1 MENAKYTIGWI
12 VAIETEFSASA
23 TFFDE
28 EHDNVDTV
36 DNDENA
42 YLFGSIGTHN
52 VVMASLPKGR
62 IGTNPAASA
71 IGDMVRS
78 FPNLRFVIMVGIAC
92 GAPTAHNDIRL
103 GDVVVGVP
111 GSGQGGVRHCD
122 FGVSRQNADF
132 KEYGHLNGPPTK
144 VLGAITRL
152 HTKHTRRGHDFEK
165 RITANLDKNPPM
177 KSRFS
182 RPKTDMLYKPDCE
195 HPTGKNISLCSIT
208 CPPESILE
216 RTERNKDDF
225 IRVHYGIIASGNRKI
240 EDAVYRDKYAEEA
253 NILCFEME
261 AAGIMN
267 RFPCL
272 VIRGICDYADTHIN
286 KDWQGFAAMAAAA
299 YAYDFLSSIP
309 PKAIEA
315 EKQLV
320 EVIDKLAQN
329 VERAVPK
336 IENINRDIAF
346 TKLPTA
352 KGATFDDHAN
362 EHDPACHPDTRVDL
376 LDDIYRWIEN
386 PNGKHI
392 FWLRGMAGT
401 GKSTIS
407 RTVAKKISE
416 TKMPIASFFFKKG
429 EGDRGKAARFFTTII
444 DQLVRHHQLP
454 DLASHVHS
462 AVESN
467 PNIADKTMK
476 EQFEKLFL
484 KPLNK
489 CNGANFQPLLV
500 VVDALDE
507 CDREEDVT
515 TLIRLFPK
523 AEEAKSYHLRFFV
536 TSRPELPI
544 RLGFKDIGD
553 KYKDLALHEV
563 PESDITKDI
572 STFLRFELDRI
583 RQDFNKTVP
592 KPGLTPDWPPLA
604 SLKDLVNMAVPLFI
618 FASTA
623 CRFIADSEFGNPW
636 EQLNKI
642 LKCKGKGQRS
652 RLHATYLPILNQLL
666 LQRTNLGL
674 VERTKSEKA
683 EIVEWFRD
691 IVGTIVILADP
702 LPSAS
707 LACVLDRTELDV
719 NSKLR
724 RLHSVLNISDDPI
737 APVKLLHLS
746 FRDFLVDDENRD
758 GNLFWVDAQK
768 THKQL
773 AERCLKLLSTSDN
786 LKRDVCNLRRPEIS
800 RSEISEQIV
809 STALPPDVQYACR
822 YWVHHWKESKMRIRD
837 DGTVHRFLSK
847 HLLHWLEVLGIIG
860 RIRESINMVD
870 ELLALLHPENSG
882 TISLLLFDLRRF
894 VLDCCSTIDA
904 SPLQVYYSAIVF
916 APEESVVRR
925 MYSSEFSA
933 WLLLGPRV
941 DQNWDTCL
949 QTLEGHSDSVHSVAF
964 SADGHK
970 LASASYD
977 NTVKLWDPATGVCTA
992 TLEGHSNW
1000 VNSVAFSADGHKLAS
1015 ASDDGTVKLWDP
1027 ATGVCTAT
1035 LDGHSDSVHS
1045 VAFSADGHKLA
1056 SASADG
1062 TVKLWD
1068 PATDACTATL
1078 KGYTENLSFDA
1089 TVSYL
1094 HTDFGA
1100 ILLTEHSAG
1109 TVPPLQTDSQIVKGI
1124 GCSGSWITC
1133 NGQNLLHVPPKYRPA
1148 HSATAGSVVALGSRS
1163 GRVILCQICPMT
1175 LDEFLLQ

>member
-515 TLIRLFPK
+515 TLI
-523 AEEAKSYHLRFFV
+523 
-536 TSRPELPI
+536 
-544 RLGFKDIGD
+544 
-553 KYKDLALHEV
+553 
-563 PESDITKDI
+563 
-572 STFLRFELDRI
+572 
-583 RQDFNKTVP
+583 Q
-592 KPGLTPDWPPLA
+592 
-604 SLKDLVNMAVPLFI
+604 
-618 FASTA
+618 
-623 CRFIADSEFGNPW
+623 
-636 EQLNKI
+636 
-642 LKCKGKGQRS
+642 
-652 RLHATYLPILNQLL
+652 
-666 LQRTNLGL
+666 
-674 VERTKSEKA
+674 
-683 EIVEWFRD
+683 
-691 IVGTIVILADP
+691 
-702 LPSAS
+702 
-707 LACVLDRTELDV
+707 LDV

-837 DGTVHRFLSK
+837 DGVCT
-847 HLLHWLEVLGIIG
+847 
-860 RIRESINMVD
+860 
-870 ELLALLHPENSG
+870 A
-882 TISLLLFDLRRF
+882 
-894 VLDCCSTIDA
+894 
-904 SPLQVYYSAIVF
+904 
-916 APEESVVRR
+916 
-925 MYSSEFSA
+925 
-933 WLLLGPRV
+933 
-941 DQNWDTCL
+941 
-949 QTLEGHSDSVHSVAF
+949 TLEGHSNWVNSVAF
-964 SADGHK
+964 SADGQK

-1078 KGYTENLSFDA
+1078 KD
-1089 TVSYL
+1089 
-1094 HTDFGA
+1094 
-1100 ILLTEHSAG
+1100 
-1109 TVPPLQTDSQIVKGI
+1109 
-1124 GCSGSWITC
+1124 
-1133 NGQNLLHVPPKYRPA
+1133 R
-1148 HSATAGSVVALGSRS
+1148 
-1163 GRVILCQICPMT
+1163 
-1175 LDEFLLQ
+1175 